1 MLRKVL
7 KRLKT
12 QGKAAKQPCPSV
24 LDDPNLSFSDLK
36 AIWRASIERDKMEKS
51 QKNEN

>member
-1 MLRKVL
+1 VLRKVL

-24 LDDPNLSFSDLK
+24 LDDPNLSFNDLK
-36 AIWRASIERDKMEKS
+36 AIWQASIERERIART
-51 QKNEN
+51 QRNED